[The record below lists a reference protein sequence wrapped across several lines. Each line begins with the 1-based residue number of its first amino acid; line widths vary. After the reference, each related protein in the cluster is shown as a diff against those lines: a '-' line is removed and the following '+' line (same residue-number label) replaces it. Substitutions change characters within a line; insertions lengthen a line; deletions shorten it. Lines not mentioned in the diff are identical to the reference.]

1 MKKIFTIVTIA
12 TLLIGAK
19 YKSYINYKNALINKN
34 GKETYLLMN
43 EEAGIDTEVESFI
56 YYTIYGI

>member
-1 MKKIFTIVTIA
+1 MKKIITIVAVA

-19 YKSYINYKNALINKN
+19 YKSYTDYKNALINKN

-56 YYTIYGI
+56 HYAIYNI